1 MGCNETILSDY
12 TTHLEQQVQELRA
25 LKNQA
30 FDERNQLV
38 ALLSKMYPSHLAV
51 DTSGTYSLEDVVYI
65 QLPTGQVS
73 WHITKNQ
80 LPLFEHLHTAEHPW
94 DGHSHKEKWERV
106 RSVSGNKP
114 FQHIAK
120 VGKHPVPKELLAQAK
135 KNADISFC
143 VIHDEELFLHP
154 DLLPLDKENFP
165 TSEPGI
171 LVRGGPTIDPHEDEY
186 VGNGNRPAVQ
196 QSLFWVLDNPS
207 QRPIKL
213 QVGTECVNLK
223 AGDYAIFDDSVMHC
237 VVASHVWR
245 GVAWQMCQPQDDIR
259 TRLRSDPANELMP

>member
-1 MGCNETILSDY
+1 MACDAQTHDSY
-12 TTHLEQQVQELRA
+12 TEHLEQEVKRLRE

-38 ALLSKMYPSHLAV
+38 ALLSKLYPSALSK
-51 DTSGTYSLEDVVYI
+51 DFSGAYSLEDAVYI

-73 WHITKNQ
+73 WHLTPSQ
-80 LPLFEHLHTAEHPW
+80 LPLFEHLHTEEMAW
-94 DGHSHKEKWERV
+94 DGHSHEEKWQRV
-106 RSVSGNKP
+106 HSVSVNKP
-114 FQHIAK
+114 LKHITK
-120 VGKHPVPKELLAQAK
+120 VGTHPIPKDLLAQAK
-135 KNADISFC
+135 KSADISFC
-143 VIHDEELFLHP
+143 VTHTKDLFVP
-154 DLLPLDKENFP
+154 EGLLPLDKENFP

-171 LVRGGPTIDPHEDEY
+171 LIRGAPTIDPHQDEY
-186 VGNGNRPAVQ
+186 VGHGNMPTVQ

-207 QRPIKL
+207 QRPIRL
-213 QVGTECVNLK
+213 QVGNECANLK

-259 TRLRSDPANELMP
+259 TQLRSDPAKELTA